1 MAFLSATV
9 GLASGIMMFYFCA
22 STMPDSTIFVAVAV
36 PTPLRT
42 LFHYSLPSNE
52 RVAIGSRVRVPFGPR
67 KLVGI
72 VTEINSQ
79 PDIEVAKVR
88 PVLEVFGAGGDLT
101 EPILKLCRWASDYYH
116 HPIGEVLASALPTL
130 LRKGADPQESS
141 RVLTLTSK
149 GRLIDHQLL
158 GRAHA
163 QRKLLGALQQ
173 SGRTREEV
181 GALDISSQTIRSI
194 ESKDWAQWQAEVPV
208 PLEPF
213 SAGSVNY
220 SGITVTD
227 EQATAIGAVNRRTDS
242 KPFLLYGVTGSGKTE
257 VYLRVIEPLL
267 KAGKQVLILVP
278 EIGLTPQTIS
288 RFQDRFDVPITIL
301 HSSLTDKQ
309 RALGWLRAREGSAG
323 IVLGTRSA
331 IYTPLKFPGAIIV
344 DEEHDASYKQ
354 QDGFRYSAR
363 DLAVLRAGF
372 EGLPVILGSATPSLE
387 SLHNADRGKYHLLK
401 LATRPPGIEPERY
414 ELLDTRHL
422 EKKNGLTRAL
432 RHQIGDR
439 LANREQ
445 VLIFINRRGFAPVM
459 ICNDC
464 SWVANCSRCD
474 AKLTYHLNTNTL
486 VCHHCGTISRNI
498 LSCQSCRSSQLSPL
512 GLGTQRIEQTLM
524 AMFPEFPVLRIDR
537 DSTRR
542 KGSMESFISEIKTGE
557 LAILVGT
564 QLLAKGHHFPNVTLV
579 AMLDIDS
586 GFYSA
591 DFRATEKLGQTILQV
606 GGRSGRAD
614 KPGTVTIQ
622 TDFATHPLLETLVKG
637 GYFEFASGLLEER
650 KEAGLPP
657 SAFHAIFRAEANASN
672 TARSFLEKII
682 TKVQVRNT
690 VNLLGPIPALMEKK
704 AGRYRQ
710 LLIVT
715 SENRSDLHREVRR
728 IIQTTESLRDSK
740 KVRWSVDVDPTDM
753 F

>member
-1 MAFLSATV
+1 MS
-9 GLASGIMMFYFCA
+9 
-22 STMPDSTIFVAVAV
+22 DSTIFVAVAV
-36 PTPLRT
+36 PTPLRN
-42 LFHYSLPSNE
+42 LFHYSLPANN
-52 RVAIGSRVRVPFGPR
+52 RVVIGSRVRVPFGSR
-67 KLVGI
+67 TLIGV
-72 VTEINSQ
+72 VTEVNSQ
-79 PDIEVAKVR
+79 PDTNIAKVR
-88 PVLEVFGAGGDLT
+88 PVLEVLSPRGNLT
-101 EPILKLCRWASDYYH
+101 EPILRLCHWASDYYH
-116 HPIGEVLASALPTL
+116 HPIGEVLASALPNL
-130 LRKGADPQESS
+130 LRKGATPQGPSQL
-141 RVLTLTSK
+141 LTLTPK
-149 GRLIDHQLL
+149 GTLIDKQSL

-173 SGRTREEV
+173 SGRTRDELSAMDV
-181 GALDISSQTIRSI
+181 SSQTIRSI
-194 ESKDWAQWQAEVPV
+194 EKKDWATWRSEIPAS
-208 PLEPF
+208 LEPF
-213 SAGSVNY
+213 ASGSVEY
-220 SGITVTD
+220 SGIKVTE
-227 EQATAIGAVNRRTDS
+227 EQATAIDEVQNRTDG

-288 RFQDRFDVPITIL
+288 RFKDRFDVPITIL

-309 RALGWLRAREGSAG
+309 RALGWMQAKDGSAG
-323 IVLGTRSA
+323 IILGTRSA

-363 DLAVLRAGF
+363 DLAVLRAGL

-387 SLHNADRGKYHLLK
+387 SLHNADSGKYHLINLT
-401 LATRPPGIEPERY
+401 TRPPGIEPERY
-414 ELLDTRHL
+414 ELLDTRQL
-422 EKKNGLTRAL
+422 EYKNGLTRAL
-432 RHQIGDR
+432 RHHIGQR
-439 LANREQ
+439 LANKEQ
-445 VLIFINRRGFAPVM
+445 VLVFINRRGFAPVM
-459 ICNDC
+459 ICNEC
-464 SWVANCSRCD
+464 SWIASCSRCD
-474 AKLTYHLNTNTL
+474 AKLTYHLNTKTL
-486 VCHHCGTISRNI
+486 TCHHCGTISRNI
-498 LSCQSCRSSQLSPL
+498 TNCQSCHSCQLSPL
-512 GLGTQRIEQTLM
+512 GLGTQRIEQTLT

-542 KGSMESFISEIKTGE
+542 KGSMESFISEINTGE
-557 LAILVGT
+557 PAILVGT

-579 AMLDIDS
+579 AMLEIDS

-591 DFRATEKLGQTILQV
+591 DYRATERLGQTILQV

-622 TDFATHPLLETLVKG
+622 TAFATHPLLETLVQE
-637 GYFEFASGLLEER
+637 GYYEFATGLLQER
-650 KEAGLPP
+650 KEADLPP
-657 SAFHAIFRAEANASN
+657 FAFHAIIRAEANAST
-672 TARSFLEKII
+672 TARSFLESIV

-715 SENRSDLHREVRR
+715 SKNRSDLHREVRH
-728 IIQTTESLRDSK
+728 IIQTTESLPDSK

>member
-1 MAFLSATV
+1 MKIYA
-9 GLASGIMMFYFCA
+9 CA
-22 STMPDSTIFVAVAV
+22 STMPDSTIFVAVAI
-36 PTPLRT
+36 PTPLRN
-42 LFHYSLPSNE
+42 LFHYSLPDNE
-52 RVAIGSRVRVPFGPR
+52 RVAIGSRVRVPFGTR
-67 KLVGI
+67 KLIGV
-72 VTEINSQ
+72 VTELNSR
-79 PDIEVAKVR
+79 PDIDITKVR
-88 PVLEVFGAGGDLT
+88 PVLEVLDASGNLT
-101 EPILKLCRWASDYYH
+101 DPILRLCRWASDYYH
-116 HPIGEVLASALPTL
+116 HPIGEVLATALPSL
-130 LRKGADPQESS
+130 LRKGADPQEPSQI
-141 RVLTLTSK
+141 LTLMPA
-149 GRLIDHQLL
+149 GALIDQNSLQ
-158 GRAHA
+158 RAHA

-173 SGRTREEV
+173 SARTREELS
-181 GALDISSQTIRSI
+181 AMDISSQTIRSI
-194 ESKDWAQWQAEVPV
+194 EKKDWAQWCAEVPS

-213 SAGSVNY
+213 SFGSVNH
-220 SGITVTD
+220 SGITVTE
-227 EQATAIGAVNRRTDS
+227 EQARAIDAVQNRTDG

-257 VYLRVIEPLL
+257 VYLRVIEPIL

-309 RALGWLRAREGSAG
+309 RALGWLQAREGSAG
-323 IVLGTRSA
+323 IILGTRSA

-372 EGLPVILGSATPSLE
+372 EGLPIILGSATPSLE
-387 SLHNADRGKYHLLK
+387 SLNNANSGKYHLLK

-422 EKKNGLTRAL
+422 EQKDGLTRSL
-432 RHQIGDR
+432 RRRIAER
-439 LANREQ
+439 LANKEQ

-464 SWVANCSRCD
+464 RWIAHCTRCD

-498 LSCQSCRSSQLSPL
+498 TRCQSCRSIQLSPL
-512 GLGTQRIEQTLM
+512 GLGTQRIEQTLTEM
-524 AMFPEFPVLRIDR
+524 YPDFPVLRIDR

-542 KGSMESFISEIKTGE
+542 KGSMESFISEINTGE
-557 LAILVGT
+557 PAILVGT

-586 GFYSA
+586 GFYSS
-591 DFRATEKLGQTILQV
+591 DFRATERLGQIILQV

-614 KPGTVTIQ
+614 KPGTVIIQ
-622 TDFATHPLLETLVKG
+622 TAFATHPLMETLVQD
-637 GYFEFASGLLEER
+637 GYFEFATGLLRER

-657 SAFHAIFRAEANASN
+657 FTFHAIIRAEANSSTVAS
-672 TARSFLEKII
+672 SFLESII
-682 TKVQVRNT
+682 AKVQVRNT

-715 SENRSDLHREVRR
+715 SANRSALHREVRH
-728 IIQTTESLRDSK
+728 IIQTTESLPDSK
-740 KVRWSVDVDPTDM
+740 KVRWSVDADPTDM

>member
-1 MAFLSATV
+1 
-9 GLASGIMMFYFCA
+9 
-22 STMPDSTIFVAVAV
+22 MPDSTIFVAVAV
-36 PTPLRT
+36 PTPLRN
-42 LFHYSLPSNE
+42 LFHYSLPQDE
-52 RVAIGSRVRVPFGPR
+52 QVTIGSRVRVPFGPR
-67 KLVGI
+67 KLVGVVI
-72 VTEINSQ
+72 ELNSK
-79 PDIEVAKVR
+79 PDIDVTKIK
-88 PVLEVFGAGGDLT
+88 PVLEVLGHGGNLP
-101 EPILKLCRWASDYYH
+101 ESVLRLCRWASDYYH
-116 HPIGEVLASALPTL
+116 HPIGEVVAGALPTI
-130 LRKGADPQESS
+130 LRKGADPQEPTQL
-141 RVLTLTSK
+141 LTLTPE
-149 GRLIDHQLL
+149 GQLIDLQSL

-173 SGRTREEV
+173 SGRTREELS
-181 GALDISSQTIRSI
+181 AMDISSQTVRAI
-194 ESKDWAQWQAEVPV
+194 EQKDWALWRTEVPT

-213 SAGSVNY
+213 TGGSVNHA
-220 SGITVTD
+220 GITVTE
-227 EQATAIGAVNRRTDS
+227 EQATAIDAVQQRTDG

-267 KAGKQVLILVP
+267 ASGKQVLILVP

-323 IVLGTRSA
+323 IILGTRSA
-331 IYTPLKFPGAIIV
+331 IFTPLKFPGAIIV

-372 EGLPVILGSATPSLE
+372 EGVPVILGSATPSLE
-387 SLHNADRGKYHLLK
+387 SLHNADSGKYHLLK
-401 LATRPPGIEPERY
+401 LGTRPPGIEPERY

-422 EKKNGLTRAL
+422 EQKDGLTRAL
-432 RHQIGDR
+432 RRQIGER
-439 LANREQ
+439 LANAEQ
-445 VLIFINRRGFAPVM
+445 VLIFINRRGFSPVM
-459 ICNDC
+459 ICNEC
-464 SWVANCSRCD
+464 SWIAHCRRCD
-474 AKLTYHLNTNTL
+474 AKLTYHLSTNTL
-486 VCHHCGTISRNI
+486 VCHHCGTISHNI
-498 LSCQSCRSSQLSPL
+498 ISCQSCRSSHLSPL
-512 GLGTQRIEQTLM
+512 GLGTQRIEQALT

-542 KGSMESFISEIKTGE
+542 KGSMESFISEINTGE
-557 LAILVGT
+557 PAILVGT

-591 DFRATEKLGQTILQV
+591 DFRATERLGQIILQV

-622 TDFATHPLLETLVKG
+622 TAFATHPLMETLVVN
-637 GYFEFASGLLEER
+637 GYFEFASGLLLER
-650 KEAGLPP
+650 KEAALPP
-657 SAFHAIFRAEANASN
+657 FAFHALLRAEANSST
-672 TARSFLEKII
+672 TARSFLESII
-682 TKVQVRNT
+682 NKVKVRDS

-710 LLIVT
+710 LLIVA
-715 SENRSDLHREVRR
+715 SDNRSDLHRELSH
-728 IIQTTESLRDSK
+728 IIATTESLPDSK

-753 F
+753 Y

>member
-1 MAFLSATV
+1 MAFYS
-9 GLASGIMMFYFCA
+9 CA

-36 PTPLRT
+36 PTPLRN
-42 LFHYSLPSNE
+42 LFHYSLPPGE
-52 RVAIGSRVRVPFGPR
+52 RVVIGSRVRVPFGSR
-67 KLVGI
+67 KLVGV
-72 VTEINSQ
+72 VTEVNSR
-79 PDIEVAKVR
+79 PDIDIAKVR
-88 PVLEVFGAGGDLT
+88 PVLEVLGPGGNLP
-101 EPILKLCRWASDYYH
+101 EAILRLCRWASEYYH
-116 HPIGEVLASALPTL
+116 HPIGEVVASALPTII
-130 LRKGADPQESS
+130 RKGADPQEPTQLLN
-141 RVLTLTSK
+141 LTPE
-149 GRLIDHQLL
+149 GRLIDQQSL

-173 SGRTREEV
+173 SARTREEL
-181 GALDISSQTIRSI
+181 GAMEISSQTIRAI
-194 ESKDWAQWQAEVPV
+194 EKKDWAQWLTEVPA

-213 SAGSVNY
+213 SLGAVNH
-220 SGITVTD
+220 SGLKVTE
-227 EQATAIGAVNRRTDS
+227 EQATAIDAVQNRVDS

-278 EIGLTPQTIS
+278 EIGLTPQTIA
-288 RFQDRFDVPITIL
+288 RFRDRFDVPITIL

-309 RALGWLRAREGSAG
+309 RALGWLQAREGSAG
-323 IVLGTRSA
+323 IILGTRSA
-331 IYTPLKFPGAIIV
+331 IYTPLKYPGAIIV

-387 SLHNADRGKYHLLK
+387 SLHNADSGKYHLLK
-401 LATRPPGIEPERY
+401 LGTRPPGIEAERY

-422 EKKNGLTRAL
+422 EQKDGLTRAL
-432 RHQIGDR
+432 RHQIGAR

-445 VLIFINRRGFAPVM
+445 VLVFINRRGFSPVL

-464 SWVANCSRCD
+464 SWIAHCRRCD
-474 AKLTYHLNTNTL
+474 AKLTYHLSTHSL
-486 VCHHCGTISRNI
+486 VCHHCGTISHNI
-498 LSCQSCRSSQLSPL
+498 ISCQSCRSNQLSPL
-512 GLGTQRIEQTLM
+512 GLGTQRIEQALA
-524 AMFPEFPVLRIDR
+524 AMFPGFPVLRIDR

-542 KGSMESFISEIKTGE
+542 KGSMESFISEINTGE
-557 LAILVGT
+557 PAILVGT

-591 DFRATEKLGQTILQV
+591 DFRATERLGQTILQV

-622 TDFATHPLLETLVKG
+622 TAFATHPLMETIVG
-637 GYFEFASGLLEER
+637 CGYYEFASGLLQER
-650 KEAGLPP
+650 KEAALPP
-657 SAFHAIFRAEANASN
+657 FAFHALIRAEANSSA
-672 TARSFLEKII
+672 TARSFLESII
-682 TKVQVRNT
+682 KNVNARNS

-710 LLIVT
+710 LLIVA
-715 SENRSDLHREVRR
+715 SENRPDLHRELSQ
-728 IIQTTESLRDSK
+728 IIQVTESLPDSK

-753 F
+753 Y